1 MSEVKLKYAEANRES
16 AASMLMTGIS
26 ASGGR
31 SRRIASTF
39 ELISDNALF
48 AS

>member
-1 MSEVKLKYAEANRES
+1 MFEVKLKYAEANRES

-26 ASGGR
+26 ASGGK
-31 SRRIASTF
+31 SLRIASTF
-39 ELISDNALF
+39 ELISESALF